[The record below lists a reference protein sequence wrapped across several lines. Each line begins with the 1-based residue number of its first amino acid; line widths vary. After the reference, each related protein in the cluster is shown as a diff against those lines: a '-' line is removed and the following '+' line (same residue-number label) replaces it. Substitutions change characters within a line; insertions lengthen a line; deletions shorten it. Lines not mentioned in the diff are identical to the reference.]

1 MATITV
7 YPSGYVSDDYAY
19 ESATGIENGYNS
31 ADNTTYATIYLTKG
45 SGAETYIYYT
55 FDLSAI
61 PDGAVITSV
70 SCSANV
76 TISSTFFLYI
86 SSREMQLYSGTTAK
100 GSSASIPSNAASTTI
115 TAGDW
120 TRDELT
126 DCRLKLYAKRGSR
139 GASGIQINFYGASLT
154 IEYAEPDIIPI
165 VGNTTV
171 DGVAKTL
178 AGGYVNIDGIWKT
191 IAKSYSN
198 INGVWKPTYGIGDVV
213 FKWKKYSVETVKVAD
228 GWRYPG
234 TGDFIIQE
242 YNDNAAE
249 FEIARKSNM
258 NDKGLAP
265 TYGDN
270 ELISLDW
277 GTVPHS
283 TQSVGST
290 IVTDEDKSHVIY
302 VKITDTTGWDTPRGM
317 YGSEVSLNPNYVYLN
332 NLVSSSDYNSDGTMK
347 HLHLVTPIY
356 NPTYQDVQGEYIEEV
371 TSSDYNA
378 YPDNGVQDGYWYV
391 RQ

>member
-1 MATITV
+1 MATLKTLTV
-7 YPSGYVSDDYAY
+7 YPSGYVSDDYSY
-19 ESATGIENGYNS
+19 QSASNIENGYNS
-31 ADNTTYATIYLTKG
+31 VDNSTLAKIYATNGAL
-45 SGAETYIYYT
+45 AETYFYYT

-61 PDGAVITSV
+61 PSDAVITSV
-70 SCSANV
+70 TCSAKLQGDNHLADQTV
-76 TISSTFFLYI
+76 
-86 SSREMQLYSGTTAK
+86 QLYSGENAK
-100 GSSASIPSNAASTTI
+100 GSPASMPTYWERVVSI

-120 TRDELT
+120 NREELNN
-126 DCRLKLYAKRGSR
+126 CRLKLYAKRSR
-139 GASGIQINFYGASLT
+139 SSTTASSKYAIKFYGATLT

-165 VGNTTV
+165 VGNITV
-171 DGVAKTL
+171 GGVAKTL

-191 IAKSYSN
+191 IAKSYTN
-198 INGVWKPTYGIGDVV
+198 INGVWKPAYRTGDVV
-213 FKWKKYSVETVKVAD
+213 FKWKKYSVENAKVAD

-234 TGDFIIQE
+234 TGDYTRID
-242 YNDNAAE
+242 YTDSTAE

-290 IVTDEDKSHVIY
+290 IVTDDDKSHVIY
-302 VKITDTTGWDTPRGM
+302 VKILNTAGWDIL
-317 YGSEVSLNPNYVYLN
+317 VNPNYVYLN
-332 NLVSSSDYNSDGTMK
+332 NLFSSSDYNSDGTMK
-347 HLHLVTPIY
+347 YLHLVTPIY

>member
-1 MATITV
+1 MSTINTLTV

-19 ESATGIENGYNS
+19 KSATGIENGYNF
-31 ADNTTYATIYLTKG
+31 ADNTTYATINLTKG
-45 SGAETYIYYT
+45 GGAETYIYYT

-76 TISSTFFLYI
+76 TISSTFSLYI
-86 SSREMQLYSGTTAK
+86 SSRTMQLYSGTTAK

-126 DCRLKLYAKRGSR
+126 DCRLKLYAKRGSY
-139 GASGIQINFYGASLT
+139 GSTSGIHIKFYGATLT
-154 IEYAEPDIIPI
+154 VEYAEPDIIHI
-165 VGNTTV
+165 IGNTTV

-178 AGGYVNIDGIWKT
+178 AGGYVNIGGVWKT
-191 IAKSYSN
+191 IAKSYTN

-213 FKWKKYSVETVKVAD
+213 FKWKKYSVENVKVAD
-228 GWRYPG
+228 GWKYPG
-234 TGDFIIQE
+234 TSGYTHIVD
-242 YNDNAAE
+242 YTDSTAE
-249 FEIARKSNM
+249 FEIARKSEL

-277 GTVPHS
+277 GTVSHS

-290 IVTDEDKSHVIY
+290 IVTDYTSTSPSDAVIY
-302 VKITDTTGWDTPRGM
+302 VKILNTAGWDTP
-317 YGSEVSLNPNYVYLN
+317 VNPNYVYLN

-347 HLHLVTPIY
+347 HLKLVAPIY
-356 NPTYQDVQGEYIEEV
+356 NPTYQDVQGEYIEDV
-371 TSSDYNA
+371 TSSNYNA
-378 YPDNGVQDGYWYV
+378 YPENGVQDGYWYV